1 MWKND
6 ILGEENPIQLRHT
19 VMYLLGLGFALRGG
33 EEHRNLR
40 APGFNPQITVQ
51 KGKGWKFLLY
61 QEDRKSKTNQGGI
74 SHRKYQPRTARI
86 YENVENTDRCPVH
99 LFEKYTSLLPD
110 GKTNAFYKKEICD
123 RKRSP
128 KQWYVDKPIG
138 INSLRLVVK
147 SLCSKVGLSG
157 KFTNHSLRVSAATRL
172 YQKGVDEQ
180 TIKQFTGHKSDSVRF
195 YKRSSDKILEDASD
209 VVLSVKNV
217 SPTATVSKPPPEFD
231 IDKYEIPDVKP
242 AAKAVDNHLFVQNPA
257 HKRPCQFS
265 DDECK
270 EKCKVL
276 RKIDKETARRKLK
289 SLNIKLKF

>member
-1 MWKND
+1 MSSWLQSPNHSSE
-6 ILGEENPIQLRHT
+6 GEGSEI
-19 VMYLLGLGFALRGG
+19 
-33 EEHRNLR
+33 
-40 APGFNPQITVQ
+40 
-51 KGKGWKFLLY
+51 LLY

-74 SHRKYQPRTARI
+74 SHQKYQPQTARI
-86 YENVENTDRCPVH
+86 YENLENTDRCPIH

-128 KQWYVDKPIG
+128 KQWYIDKPIG
-138 INSLRLVVK
+138 INSLRPVVK

-257 HKRPCQFS
+257 HKRPCQFL

-276 RKIDKETARRKLK
+276 RRIDKEMAKRKLK